1 MWPLW
6 GLVFARAAGVFALAP
21 PMGWRHFPVSLRL
34 GVSAILAASL
44 AFSGLPAQAMA
55 VSAPEYA
62 AAVLRE
68 AAVGLVLGLAL
79 WLTLWAAFSAG
90 HMQDLV
96 AGFVPLDDEEGPLA
110 SLFHVLA
117 AVFFVQLNGLHR
129 LISLFHHSY
138 SILPAGQPVPVL
150 ANAQW
155 VYWPALLFVAML
167 QLAAPVV
174 LAVLLAAGIVA
185 SLQRTL
191 PVLAGAG
198 VMPSARAV
206 VALLALAIV
215 APLLGA
221 VFLQQVHG
229 AAELVTAWLGRFRA

>member
-1 MWPLW
+1 MHLWPLW
-6 GLVFARAAGVFALAP
+6 GLIFARAAGVFALAP

-34 GVSAILAASL
+34 AVSALLAASL
-44 AFSGLPAQAMA
+44 ALSLIPAQALAM
-55 VSAPEYA
+55 SGPEYV

-68 AAVGLVLGLAL
+68 AAVGVVIGLAL
-79 WLTLWAAFSAG
+79 WLVLWAAFAAG
-90 HMQDLV
+90 HIQDLV
-96 AGFVPLDDEEGPLA
+96 AGFVPLDDEEGLLA

-117 AVFFVQLNGLHR
+117 ALFFVQLNGHHW
-129 LISLFHHSY
+129 LIALFHHSY
-138 SILPAGQPVPVL
+138 SMLPAGQPVALL
-150 ANAQW
+150 AEAQW

-174 LAVLLAAGIVA
+174 LAVLLAAGVVA

-191 PVLAGAG
+191 PVLAHAG
-198 VMPSARAV
+198 IIPSARAV

-221 VFLQQVHG
+221 MVLQQVN
-229 AAELVTAWLGRFRA
+229 AAGQLVAAWLGAH